1 VSQPVKLYCKY
12 NLTVKDVPIDA
23 AVIAIIDSIDVERR

>member
-1 VSQPVKLYCKY
+1 MEFVEKRLI
-12 NLTVKDVPIDA
+12 KDVPIDA